1 MKKAYLVLTLIL
13 SSFFI
18 FNLDVKADEVTYN
31 VDFDFLA
38 DDFLLYKQAVDNF
51 ILEDS
56 SLGSDYIIYLEITN
70 AGTSVSKTYYR
81 VLFCGQDDV
90 QVNYWKENLIFYSNN
105 TLNQKTF
112 TDYVLDAKTFSFN
125 SGSKVLIEK
134 SSYCIYNILYSTFDI
149 KTRSDNQVV
158 NFVSGDYIKTFSV
171 DGNDFYPTFYD
182 MYLEKNGELVSPD
195 PHKEEKETLG
205 SFYILCINKLAYL
218 GEVIVSNY
226 IYLSMIV
233 ILMLVFVF
241 LLVFRRLL

>member
-56 SLGSDYIIYLEITN
+56 SLGSDYIIYLEINGTN
-70 AGTSVSKTYYR
+70 LSNPRRYYR
-81 VLFCGQDDV
+81 VFFCGQDDV
-90 QVNYWKENLIFYSNN
+90 HVIYWKDRLYFQAVNDIS
-105 TLNQKTF
+105 QKTF
-112 TDYVLDAKTFSFN
+112 TDYVLGTNTSIFRN
-125 SGSKVLIEK
+125 SINLLKQ
-134 SSYCIYNILYSTFDI
+134 SSYVLYNILYSTFDI

-182 MYLEKNGELVSPD
+182 MYLEKNGNLVLPD

-205 SFYILCINKLAYL
+205 SFYILCIEKLSYL